1 MHVLPSL
8 TSPVM
13 AVSVALWC
21 AAAITAIVARSDRN
35 DAARPLAVEASSV
48 PKAVEDKPAIPEATS
63 VHTITY
69 RLTTTFEQRWLRVPL
84 VPSPTPSILTEALK
98 PAEAIDYAQAE
109 EERSRHARVEAR
121 DICERYGMHKQYFT
135 DRPHH
140 LSWK

>member
-48 PKAVEDKPAIPEATS
+48 PEAVEDKPAIPEATS

-84 VPSPTPSILTEALK
+84 VPSPTPSIL
-98 PAEAIDYAQAE
+98 AEAHSSLPKPSTLRRPRKSAHVTRA
-109 EERSRHARVEAR
+109 SRPATSASGTACTSSISPTGRT
-121 DICERYGMHKQYFT
+121 I
-135 DRPHH
+135 
-140 LSWK
+140 